1 MMENPKS
8 IEYVDLNPVRD
19 IFNWTMTYRSDSDVY
34 VPYGRTVDHGTKPA
48 ATKRDMKALWKT
60 KSRTAVWLISDCLSY
75 SGRKNFSRELQ
86 QYMDVDVYGKCGP
99 RDFPKTGVNASYEHF
114 ERNYHFILTFEDS
127 ICAEYVTEKLF
138 TALKYDIVPVVF
150 GGANYSR
157 IAPRHFYIDAF
168 AFESFEKL
176 AEYLVA
182 LSRNYTDATKFILP
196 RHQSVVAG
204 AKTLPFVRKC
214 AHRRRKHGA
223 ALMDTAGTITQGC
236 NGSDGKD
243 NEGAQTPR
251 VPLIENAA
259 PRKVR
264 LCHHLQ
270 PTVSHAVPKNTAAV
284 ATTYYRKQ

>member
-1 MMENPKS
+1 MENPKS

-182 LSRNYTDATKFILP
+182 LSRNYTEYVAYFKWKESHSVEPLKSGYCELCTKL
-196 RHQSVVAG
+196 H
-204 AKTLPFVRKC
+204 
-214 AHRRRKHGA
+214 
-223 ALMDTAGTITQGC
+223 
-236 NGSDGKD
+236 SD
-243 NEGAQTPR
+243 
-251 VPLIENAA
+251 
-259 PRKVR
+259 
-264 LCHHLQ
+264 
-270 PTVSHAVPKNTAAV
+270 PTVRRSSSYQDIKAWWLEQK
-284 ATTYYRKQ
+284 RCRL

>member
-1 MMENPKS
+1 MWTSRSRKWYGTLDDTRRGEVLVENCSAKCVVTNDLCLLDFSDAVVFHLPDFRIWDLPPRRHSWQRWVFHMMETPKS

-75 SGRKNFSRELQ
+75 SGRKTSVENSSSTWTSTF
-86 QYMDVDVYGKCGP
+86 M
-99 RDFPKTGVNASYEHF
+99 VNAVRATFRRPELTPPMKHF

-157 IAPRHFYIDAF
+157 IRTAP
-168 AFESFEKL
+168 L
-176 AEYLVA
+176 L
-182 LSRNYTDATKFILP
+182 
-196 RHQSVVAG
+196 
-204 AKTLPFVRKC
+204 
-214 AHRRRKHGA
+214 HRR
-223 ALMDTAGTITQGC
+223 
-236 NGSDGKD
+236 
-243 NEGAQTPR
+243 
-251 VPLIENAA
+251 
-259 PRKVR
+259 
-264 LCHHLQ
+264 LCF
-270 PTVSHAVPKNTAAV
+270 
-284 ATTYYRKQ
+284 RIF